1 MALSLSLSSSSASAT
16 VAVDKATSDLL
27 MTPDWTINI
36 DICDSVNSH
45 QWQAKDVV
53 KAVKKRLQHKN
64 PKVQFLSLTLLET
77 MVKNCGDYVHFQI
90 AEKKI
95 LEEMIK
101 IVRKKADMQVREKI
115 LVLINSWQEAFG
127 GPGGKHPQYYM
138 AYEELRR
145 SGVEFPKNSFDAAP
159 IFTPPVTHPTLGH
172 NRAGYGMPSNS
183 SRRLDETMATEIESL
198 SLSDLDSMRNV
209 MELLSDML
217 QAVNPSDRA
226 AIKDEVIVDLVAR
239 CRSNQKKLMQ
249 MLTTTADEELLGQGL
264 ELNDSLQSS
273 LARHDAIASGSPLP
287 TLIANSSLK
296 PSEASASN
304 PKPSVVVSSS
314 SRPNAIK
321 PVPAIKGAP
330 FDEEGEEEDEF
341 AQLARR
347 HSKTQP
353 MHLQSAG
360 TTESLS
366 SNTSPST
373 SIPAAS
379 TSAPCNALALPD
391 PPAQIRT
398 TKEQDMIDLLSITL
412 STVSA
417 SPHTPHTPSASNQN
431 KNQIPI
437 SPSAQGYPH
446 ASQTYPGNQGKLPYN
461 SYVVPWAQPQPPPQ
475 SFQQV
480 QPQPQPQ
487 PQSFQQVQPQPQP
500 HPQSFQQVQHQ
511 PQPQSFQQVQSQ
523 PQPHPQSFQQV
534 QPQLN
539 PQSFQQVQLQPQHQS
554 FQQVQPQPQ
563 LQSFQ
568 QVQHQPQP
576 QPQSFQQVQ
585 PQPQLQSFQP
595 QPQPQ
600 PQPQSFQQPQPQPQ
614 TQSFLH
620 VQPQPQ
626 PQLKPPSQTQLQPQY
641 QYPSGY
647 PPPPWAPTPGY
658 SNNQNHVSAT
668 NRFLTPQAN
677 AAASRTHTQE
687 TRPLQHYSSFPSRG
701 ANGSSIHGDP
711 WVSAGPKN
719 PASAPAPAPTTGPK
733 PFVPSYRLFE
743 DLNVFGNVTSG
754 SKSSTLSGGSGQ
766 SMVGGRK

>member
-1 MALSLSLSSSSASAT
+1 MALSLSLSSSSSSASAT

-115 LVLINSWQEAFG
+115 LVLVNSWQEAFG

-145 SGVEFPKNSFDAAP
+145 SGIEFPKNSLDAAP

-183 SRRLDETMATEIESL
+183 SRRLDETMATEMESL

-226 AIKDEVIVDLVAR
+226 AIKDEVIVDLVTR

-287 TLIANSSLK
+287 TLIANSSPK

-304 PKPSVVVSSS
+304 PKPSVEVSSS

-330 FDEEGEEEDEF
+330 IDEEEEEEDEF

-353 MHLQSAG
+353 MHFQSAG

-366 SNTSPST
+366 SNTSLST

-412 STVSA
+412 STVPA
-417 SPHTPHTPSASNQN
+417 SPHTPHTPSVSNEN

-437 SPSAQGYPH
+437 SSAQGYPH

-461 SYVVPWAQPQPPPQ
+461 SYVVPWAQPQPQPQSFQQVQPQPQPQPQSFQQVQPQPQSQGFQQVQPQPQPHPQSFQQVQPQPQPQPQPHPQ

-500 HPQSFQQVQHQ
+500 
-511 PQPQSFQQVQSQ
+511 
-523 PQPHPQSFQQV
+523 
-534 QPQLN
+534 
-539 PQSFQQVQLQPQHQS
+539 QS

-563 LQSFQ
+563 
-568 QVQHQPQP
+568 
-576 QPQSFQQVQ
+576 PQSFQ
-585 PQPQLQSFQP
+585 P
-595 QPQPQ
+595 
-600 PQPQSFQQPQPQPQ
+600 PQPQPQ
-614 TQSFLH
+614 TQSFQN

-668 NRFLTPQAN
+668 NMFLTPQAN
-677 AAASRTHTQE
+677 TAASHAPIQG

-701 ANGSSIHGDP
+701 INGSSIHGDP
-711 WVSAGPKN
+711 WASAGPKI

-754 SKSSTLSGGSGQ
+754 STSSTLSGSSGQ